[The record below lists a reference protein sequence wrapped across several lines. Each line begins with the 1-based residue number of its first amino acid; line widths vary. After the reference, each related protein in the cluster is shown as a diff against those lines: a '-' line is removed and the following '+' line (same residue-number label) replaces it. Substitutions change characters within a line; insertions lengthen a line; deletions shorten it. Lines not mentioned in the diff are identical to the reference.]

1 MLGTPA
7 GMAALAA
14 WATAVAGE
22 VDGLY
27 IAIDHDV
34 LDIDEAPWAVTTPE
48 PAGLRLSTAVAA
60 VRTLAEAMPVA
71 GHGASAMNFD
81 RGDGDRTTD
90 AAFQLAAA
98 ALGAS

>member
-1 MLGTPA
+1 
-7 GMAALAA
+7 
-14 WATAVAGE
+14 
-22 VDGLY
+22 
-27 IAIDHDV
+27 
-34 LDIDEAPWAVTTPE
+34 
-48 PAGLRLSTAVAA
+48 VAA

-90 AAFQLAAA
+90 AAYQLAAA